1 MSLWAMKPDRRA
13 LRESP
18 YLADHAAS
26 LERRD
31 PSGFAG
37 YLHWFLEGF
46 AAETP
51 EAIHTTG
58 VWAGRPAKMRQVT
71 DVNGKRV
78 MVPVEVIPPELT
90 GGSVLGAP
98 RQSEPFRQLLEN
110 SPFQTVDHDTPD
122 ERYVRPR
129 RAALARLGTRS
140 DGDAPFM
147 ARYLLAVAYSQGD
160 WPAVTQRWFP
170 LTPYVGRAFTEQAL
184 KRLHGTYRE
193 APPVRYIAKVGWT
206 SLSESQRNAIVEGE
220 VAS

>member
-1 MSLWAMKPDRRA
+1 VKPDRRT
-13 LRESP
+13 LRDSP

-37 YLHWFLEGF
+37 YLAWFLDGF

-51 EAIHTTG
+51 GQTRTDPMHAGG
-58 VWAGRPAKMRQVT
+58 VWFGRPSEGLA
-71 DVNGKRV
+71 G
-78 MVPVEVIPPELT
+78 ELT

-98 RQSEPFRQLLEN
+98 RQGEGFRQLLEN
-110 SPFQTVDHDTPD
+110 SPYQTVDHDTPD
-122 ERYVRPR
+122 ERYVRPM
-129 RAALARLGTRS
+129 RAALARLSSRG

-193 APPVRYIAKVGWT
+193 APPVRYVVKVGWT
-206 SLSESQRNAIVEGE
+206 SLSESQRSAIVEGE